1 MPELTDVTITEE
13 DVLDALNKI
22 RDGSA
27 PGPDGIATKLIL
39 GLKQE
44 LTKTLNDSVQEI
56 DPRSLNP

>member
-44 LTKTLNDSVQEI
+44 LTKPLMILYRKSIQEA
-56 DPRSLNP
+56 